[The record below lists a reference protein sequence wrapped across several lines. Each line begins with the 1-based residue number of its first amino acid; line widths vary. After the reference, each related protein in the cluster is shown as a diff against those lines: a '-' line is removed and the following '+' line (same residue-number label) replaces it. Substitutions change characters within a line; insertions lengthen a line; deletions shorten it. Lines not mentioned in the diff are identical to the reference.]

1 MNTQHGISF
10 LLFLIL
16 VIFPVLWPI
25 LFFRISTSRL
35 GARFIIHPMR
45 KPWDYVFSRRQAY
58 WVIVHL
64 RDGRKIGGRFDRK
77 SFASSYP
84 ADEQIYIEE
93 VWRLDED
100 GRFEPDGQVVRSQG
114 ILVLRDD
121 ILAVEFFHE

>member
-1 MNTQHGISF
+1 MNTQHGISIRTIPYSGYLSSTMADF
-10 LLFLIL
+10 VLIEYQRLDLAQDSLFIL
-16 VIFPVLWPI
+16 C
-25 LFFRISTSRL
+25 
-35 GARFIIHPMR
+35 G

-100 GRFEPDGQVVRSQG
+100 GRV
-114 ILVLRDD
+114 
-121 ILAVEFFHE
+121 